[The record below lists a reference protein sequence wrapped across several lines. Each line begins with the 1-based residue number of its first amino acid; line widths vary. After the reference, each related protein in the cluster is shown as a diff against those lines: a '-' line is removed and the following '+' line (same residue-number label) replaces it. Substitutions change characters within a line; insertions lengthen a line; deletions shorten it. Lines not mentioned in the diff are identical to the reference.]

1 MGFNLP
7 PIEIDSRLIQS
18 MSWADDPEVIL
29 RLDDLFD
36 TLEQPMTD
44 FMRAIWPH
52 HDDTPE
58 WLALSLVAG
67 FVKNFNSSRFVEGL
81 DVQTSLHY
89 SMSMMMANPSLQRLV
104 ADQMADMVSRKVTG
118 DE

>member
-1 MGFNLP
+1 
-7 PIEIDSRLIQS
+7 
-18 MSWADDPEVIL
+18 MSWAEDPEVIL

-58 WLALSLVAG
+58 WLALSLLAG
-67 FVKNFNSSRFVEGL
+67 FVKNFNTARFVEGNEI
-81 DVQTSLHY
+81 QTSLHY
-89 SMSMMMANPSLQRLV
+89 AMSLMMANPSLQRMV
-104 ADQMADMVSRKVTG
+104 ADQMADLVSRKVTG